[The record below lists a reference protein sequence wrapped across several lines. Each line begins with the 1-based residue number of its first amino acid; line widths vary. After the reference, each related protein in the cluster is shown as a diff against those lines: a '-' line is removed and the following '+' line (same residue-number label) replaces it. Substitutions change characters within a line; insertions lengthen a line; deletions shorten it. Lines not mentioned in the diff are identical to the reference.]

1 MTNKRNETTNL
12 SFYTFIMSEL
22 KKKKK
27 ELPYPLG
34 VGVRKQKRR
43 MIERFKILHQRKH
56 MNSQEAY

>member
-43 MIERFKILHQRKH
+43 MIERLTGD
-56 MNSQEAY
+56 SD

>member
-34 VGVRKQKRR
+34 VGVRKQSEQKNDR
-43 MIERFKILHQRKH
+43 KIDWRLRLANHFH
-56 MNSQEAY
+56 VDF